1 MDKPRD
7 EVVMACDLSALN
19 GTERKR
25 YGELAMDV
33 GKTSKRI
40 EKVSG
45 GYRVLF
51 DVDDAQIIRLAEFV
65 GYERRCCPFLSLA
78 IEVEPEGA
86 ELWLRLTGPAGA
98 ESFLAEEL
106 RVRA

>member
-7 EVVMACDLSALN
+7 GVVMACDLSALSDN
-19 GTERKR
+19 ERKR
-25 YGELAMDV
+25 YGEFAMDI
-33 GKTSKRI
+33 GQIANRI
-40 EKVSG
+40 EEVDG

-51 DVDDAQIIRLAEFV
+51 DVDDTQIIRLAEFV
-65 GYERRCCPFLSLA
+65 GYERRCCPFLSLT

-86 ELWLRLTGPAGA
+86 ALWLRLTGPAGV

-106 RVRA
+106 RVST